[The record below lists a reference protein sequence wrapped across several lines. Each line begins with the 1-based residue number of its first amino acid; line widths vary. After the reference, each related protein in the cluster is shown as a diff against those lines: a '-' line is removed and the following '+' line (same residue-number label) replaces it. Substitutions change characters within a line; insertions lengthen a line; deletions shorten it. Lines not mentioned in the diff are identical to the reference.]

1 MVIVPITILCI
12 AVAAALCIHPASSFI
27 VKARAPSRYGR
38 LLAINDSIKDRF
50 DNITLKWWTR
60 RKLLATVLVP
70 LIPLSSHAES
80 PPPLRVISDQNT
92 YSGLVYVP
100 PSDTT
105 TTAAT
110 IPLIVFLHG
119 AGKNER
125 DVWNLA
131 DITGEHAGLLPSL
144 IASNQAPEELTDNF
158 AVLMPYSQ
166 NKPSFYDE
174 PRSKLLAF
182 IDWAVEYELPKH
194 VDPKRIY
201 LFGFSDGATLGI
213 ELMTTRRFAGAVI
226 CSYGFTG
233 ILPKLALQRLSN
245 LPMWIFH
252 SQDDAIF
259 QVKCS
264 DQLVESLKQVNTNP
278 GIIRY
283 TRFDVDPEGFNGAVR
298 GHTTGITASKA
309 PQVYR
314 WLISLK

>member
-1 MVIVPITILCI
+1 MIIVPVTSLCI
-12 AVAAALCIHPASSFI
+12 AVAAAFYVRPASSLS
-27 VKARAPSRYGR
+27 VKGRAPSRTGR
-38 LLAINDSIKDRF
+38 LSATNHAIKQL
-50 DNITLKWWTR
+50 DNITLTWWTR
-60 RKLLATVLVP
+60 RQWLATLSLMP
-70 LIPLSSHAES
+70 LLSQAES
-80 PPPLRVISDQNT
+80 PPPLRAILDQNS
-92 YSGLVYVP
+92 YSWLVYAP
-100 PSDTT
+100 ASNTT
-105 TTAAT
+105 TTTTAT

-131 DITGEHAGLLPSL
+131 DVTGEHAGLLPSL
-144 IASNQAPEELTDNF
+144 IASNQAPADLTDNF

-182 IDWAVEYELPKH
+182 IDWAVEHELPKH
-194 VDPKRIY
+194 VDPKRVY

-213 ELMTTRRFAGAVI
+213 ELMTTRRFAGAVV

-259 QVKCS
+259 PVRCS
-264 DQLVESLKQVNTNP
+264 DQLVESLKQVSTNP

-283 TRFDVDPEGFNGAVR
+283 TRFDVDPEGFSGAVR

-314 WLISLK
+314 WLKSLK